1 MIVGLTGGIGS
12 GKTTVAKLFQN
23 FDTVAVYIADE
34 EAKKIMNSS
43 ATIRNKI
50 IAAFGKSTFKNNQLD
65 RSYLAS
71 IVFNNKE
78 KLQVLNSIVHPE
90 VHKNFQEFVQLHKMK
105 AYIVYESAILFES
118 NNQHQFNFVI
128 SVFVALEE
136 RIKRVIKR
144 DHSTKQDVLDRMKQQ
159 WREEKKLLLSN
170 YSIHNYSLQETEAS
184 VIEIHSILT
193 KKRGI
198 IL

>member
-23 FDTVAVYIADE
+23 FDTVAVYIADV

-43 ATIRNKI
+43 DIIRAKI
-50 IAAFGKSTFKNNQLD
+50 IAAFGKTTFKNNQLD

-78 KLQVLNSIVHPE
+78 KLQILNSIVHPE
-90 VHKNFQEFVQLHKMK
+90 VRRDFQEFVQLHKK
-105 AYIVYESAILFES
+105 KSYIIYESAILFES
-118 NNQHQFNFVI
+118 NSQHQFHFVI

-136 RIKRVIKR
+136 RIKRVIQR
-144 DHSTKQDVLDRMKQQ
+144 DNSTKQDVLVRMKQQ
-159 WREEKKLLLSN
+159 WKEEKKLLLSN

-184 VIEIHSILT
+184 VKEIHSILT
-193 KKRGI
+193 KKGAT

>member
-23 FDTVAVYIADE
+23 FDTVAVYIADV

-43 ATIRNKI
+43 TTIRNKI

-78 KLQVLNSIVHPE
+78 KLEVLNSIVHPE
-90 VHKNFQEFVQLHKMK
+90 VHKNFQEFVQLHKKK

-118 NNQHQFNFVI
+118 NSQHQFNFVI

-144 DHSTKQDVLDRMKQQ
+144 DHTTKQDVLDRIKQQ
-159 WREEKKLLLSN
+159 WKEENKLLLSN

>member
-23 FDTVAVYIADE
+23 FDTVAVYIADV

-78 KLQVLNSIVHPE
+78 KLEVLNSIVHPE
-90 VHKNFQEFVQLHKMK
+90 VHKNFQEFVQLHKKK

-118 NNQHQFNFVI
+118 NSQHQFNFVI

-144 DHSTKQDVLDRMKQQ
+144 DHTTKQDVLDRIKQQ
-159 WREEKKLLLSN
+159 WKEENKLLLSN

>member
-23 FDTVAVYIADE
+23 FDTVAVYIADV

-43 ATIRNKI
+43 VTIRNKI

-78 KLQVLNSIVHPE
+78 KLEVLNSIVHPE
-90 VHKNFQEFVQLHKMK
+90 VHTNFQEFVQLHKKK

-118 NNQHQFNFVI
+118 NSQHQFNFVI

-144 DHSTKQDVLDRMKQQ
+144 DHTTKQDVLDRIKQQ
-159 WREEKKLLLSN
+159 WKEEKKLLLSN

>member
-23 FDTVAVYIADE
+23 FDTVAVYIADV

-78 KLQVLNSIVHPE
+78 KLEVLNSIVHPE
-90 VHKNFQEFVQLHKMK
+90 VHTNFQEFVQLHKKK

-118 NNQHQFNFVI
+118 NSQHQFNFVI

-144 DHSTKQDVLDRMKQQ
+144 DHTTKQDVLDRIKQQ
-159 WREEKKLLLSN
+159 WKEEKKLLLSN

>member
-23 FDTVAVYIADE
+23 FDTVAVYIADV

-43 ATIRNKI
+43 TTIRNKI
-50 IAAFGKSTFKNNQLD
+50 IASFGKSTFKNNQLD

-78 KLQVLNSIVHPE
+78 KLEVLNSIVHPE
-90 VHKNFQEFVQLHKMK
+90 VHTNFQEFVQLHKKK

-118 NNQHQFNFVI
+118 NSQQQFNFVI

-159 WREEKKLLLSN
+159 WKEEKKLLLSN
-170 YSIHNYSLQETEAS
+170 YSIHNYSLQETKAT
-184 VIEIHSILT
+184 VKEIHSILT

>member
-23 FDTVAVYIADE
+23 FDTVAVYIADV

-43 ATIRNKI
+43 TTIRNKI

-78 KLQVLNSIVHPE
+78 KLEVLNSIVHPE
-90 VHKNFQEFVQLHKMK
+90 VHTNFQEFVQLHKKK

-118 NNQHQFNFVI
+118 NSQQQFNFVI

-159 WREEKKLLLSN
+159 WKEEKKLLLSN
-170 YSIHNYSLQETEAS
+170 YSIHNYSLQETKAT
-184 VIEIHSILT
+184 VKEIHSILT

>member
-23 FDTVAVYIADE
+23 FDAVAVYIADV

-43 ATIRNKI
+43 ATIRNEI
-50 IAAFGKSTFKNNQLD
+50 IVAFGKSTFKNNQLD
-65 RSYLAS
+65 RSYLAN

-78 KLQVLNSIVHPE
+78 KLQILNSIVHPE
-90 VHKNFQEFVQLHKMK
+90 VHRHFQEFVQLHKKK

-118 NNQHQFNFVI
+118 NSHQQFNFVI

-159 WREEKKLLLSN
+159 WKEEKKLLLSN

-184 VIEIHSILT
+184 VKEIHSILT